1 MEVFN
6 VLATM
11 NLVDMMSSPLNKI
24 NNAVS
29 TTTDKVSSMSDVIGN
44 ANTKAMLPLA
54 VAAGAVVAA
63 LGSCVAK
70 AIEFESSMADVAK
83 VVNFTS
89 ETELKGMQST
99 ILDMSTKIPMA
110 ADGIAAII
118 ASAAQSGIA
127 KDNLAEFAE
136 QAAKMGVA
144 FDLTGDQAGKMMAD
158 WKAGM
163 GLTLQQTYEL
173 ADAVNHL
180 SNKMNA
186 KAPALGEVLQR
197 AGSLGMVA
205 GLAEAEVAAL
215 GAAFLSGGTSPEI
228 AATSLKNF
236 TSALTLGTAMTE
248 KQALAF
254 KSLGYDAEELAKRMQ
269 VDAKGAITDVLKAL
283 SEVPEY
289 KRTATLTEMFGK
301 DSLETIAPLLKNIKL
316 LPQAFD
322 LVADKSTYLGSMQAE
337 FEARSKTVANAVQL
351 LQNKLSKLGIVAGTY
366 LLPIVAVMITAFGGA
381 VDVLTWFTETSLGK
395 FFVETAGAVSLAAA
409 AVSAFFLAVK
419 IGGVILPFIANGLTA
434 LKTAFLGLAL
444 PVQGLIIMIGLLYTA
459 YKLNLGGMADKINAF
474 YQKAK
479 LVFQGVAALFAS
491 FKDGTASITGDLAK
505 QIKDA
510 GLEKT
515 VASLFKIFRRL
526 QAFVTGVFDGIS
538 MSFMLVR
545 EIFGTVFQAIGY
557 IVGKFIDLLSAL
569 GMTAADTGNIFKTDT
584 VKSVGA
590 VIGIIISAVT
600 AVKLITA
607 AKKAWLFVSL
617 RVGAALKTLAVNFLY
632 QSIRALA
639 VGFGILSKAALFSAN
654 ALKILGTALKFVGTN
669 PLILGLT
676 ALIGIITLVVWHF
689 DTIKEVV
696 GNAFSA
702 AWEYISVFAVNLVN
716 YWKSLGN
723 LLIAPFSFA
732 FETIKTIFSGLW
744 DFIDGIFSGKSLFE
758 SGAALINTFK
768 EGILSAWDGLKESF
782 TDVLSS
788 LRELLPFSD
797 AKKGPLSTL
806 TLSGNRLITT
816 IGEGASQAAPAFIK
830 NINGVFSQITPALGS
845 SSYTPDFI
853 NPLVTPSLDTSAF
866 DNSIKSYVQ
875 YDPTA
880 AADYNSGK
888 EKISSAAP
896 SGTSSN
902 ITVNIENISLPNV
915 QNASDFM
922 IQLENELLAYGEQ

>member
-1 MEVFN
+1 
-6 VLATM
+6 
-11 NLVDMMSSPLNKI
+11 
-24 NNAVS
+24 
-29 TTTDKVSSMSDVIGN
+29 
-44 ANTKAMLPLA
+44 
-54 VAAGAVVAA
+54 
-63 LGSCVAK
+63 
-70 AIEFESSMADVAK
+70 MADVAK

-89 ETELKGMQST
+89 ETELKGMQKT
-99 ILDMSTKIPMA
+99 ILNMSTKIPMA
-110 ADGIAAII
+110 ADGIAAIV
-118 ASAAQSGIA
+118 ANAAQSGVA
-127 KDNLAEFAE
+127 KENLTEFAE

-163 GLTLQQTYEL
+163 GLSLQQTYEL

-180 SNKMNA
+180 SNSMNA
-186 KAPALGEVLQR
+186 TAPALGEVLQR

-205 GLAEAEVAAL
+205 GLAEADVAAL
-215 GAAFLSGGTSPEI
+215 GAAFLSAGASPEI

-254 KSLGYDAEELAKRMQ
+254 KSLGFDAVELAKRMQ

-283 SEVPEY
+283 SEVPKY
-289 KRTATLTEMFGK
+289 AQGAMLTEMFGK
-301 DSLETIAPLLKNIKL
+301 ESLGSIAPLLKNMGL
-316 LPQAFD
+316 LTQAFD
-322 LVADKSTYLGSMQAE
+322 LVADKSKYLGSMQAE
-337 FEARSKTVANAVQL
+337 FETRSKTVANAVQL
-351 LQNKLSKLGIVAGTY
+351 LQNKLRKLGIIIGTY
-366 LLPIVAVMITAFGGA
+366 LLPAVSFLITIFGGLI
-381 VDVLTWFTETSLGK
+381 DMFTWFAQSPLGQVFTEIT
-395 FFVETAGAVSLAAA
+395 GAVTFAALA
-409 AVSAFFLAVK
+409 VTGFFLAVK
-419 IGGVILPFIANGLTA
+419 AGSVILPFLTKGLTA
-434 LKTAFLGLAL
+434 LKAAFLGLSL
-444 PVQGLIIMIGLLYTA
+444 PIQGLIIAGGLLYAA
-459 YKLNLGGMADKINAF
+459 YRANLGGMADKINAF

-526 QAFVTGVFDGIS
+526 QAFITGVFDGIS

-590 VIGIIISAVT
+590 VIGIIASAVT

-716 YWKSLGN
+716 YWKNLGN

-788 LRELLPFSD
+788 LREFLPFSD

-816 IGEGASQAAPAFIK
+816 IGEGVDQAAPAFIK

-875 YDPTA
+875 YDSSGTTGYGP
-880 AADYNSGK
+880 GK
-888 EKISSAAP
+888 EKGVSAAFSSASCGISP
-896 SGTSSN
+896 N
-902 ITVNIENISLPNV
+902 ITINIENISLPNV

>member
-54 VAAGAVVAA
+54 VAAVGVGTALTSCISKAV
-63 LGSCVAK
+63 
-70 AIEFESSMADVAK
+70 EFESSMADVAK

-180 SNKMNA
+180 SNNMNA
-186 KAPALGEVLQR
+186 TAPALGEVLQR

-205 GLAEAEVAAL
+205 GALQTEVAAL
-215 GAAFLSGGTSPEI
+215 GSAFLSAGASPEI

-248 KQALAF
+248 KQAQAF
-254 KSLGYDAEELAKRMQ
+254 KSLGFDAEELAKRMQ
-269 VDAKGAITDVLKAL
+269 VDAKGAIIDVLKAL
-283 SEVPEY
+283 SEVPKY
-289 KRTATLTEMFGK
+289 AQGAMLTEMFGK
-301 DSLETIAPLLKNIKL
+301 ESLGSIAPLLKNMGL
-316 LPQAFD
+316 LTQAFD

-351 LQNKLSKLGIVAGTY
+351 LQNKIRKLGIIIGTY
-366 LLPIVAVMITAFGGA
+366 LLPAVSFLIAVFGGLI
-381 VDVLTWFTETSLGK
+381 DMFTWFAQSPLGQFFTEI
-395 FFVETAGAVSLAAA
+395 AGAVTFAALA
-409 AVSAFFLAVK
+409 VTGFFLAVK
-419 IGGVILPFIANGLTA
+419 AGSVILPFLTNGLTA
-434 LKTAFLGLAL
+434 LKAAFLGLSL
-444 PVQGLIIMIGLLYTA
+444 PIQGLIIAGGLLYAA
-459 YKLNLGGMADKINAF
+459 YRANLGGMADTVNAF
-474 YQKAK
+474 YQKIK

-491 FKDGTASITGDLAK
+491 FKNGTASISGDLAK

-510 GLEKT
+510 GLEKI

-538 MSFMLVR
+538 MAVMLVR
-545 EIFGTVFQAIGY
+545 EVFGTVFQAIGF
-557 IVGKFIDLLSAL
+557 IVGKFIDLLAAL
-569 GMTAADTGNIFKTDT
+569 GLAAADTGNIFKNDT

-696 GNAFSA
+696 GNAFSV
-702 AWEYISVFAVNLVN
+702 AWEYISVFAVNLMN

-723 LLIAPFSFA
+723 LLIAPFTFA
-732 FETIKTIFSGLW
+732 FETIKTVFSGIW
-744 DFIDGIFSGKSLFE
+744 DFILNLFSGKSLFE

-875 YDPTA
+875 YDPAA
-880 AADYNSGK
+880 AADYNSKK

-902 ITVNIENISLPNV
+902 ITINIENISLPNV

-922 IQLENELLAYGEQ
+922 SQLENELLAYGEQ

>member
-11 NLVDMMSSPLNKI
+11 NLVDMMSSPLSKI
-24 NNAVS
+24 NNALN

-54 VAAGAVVAA
+54 VAAVGVGTA
-63 LGSCVAK
+63 LTSCISK

-180 SNKMNA
+180 SNNMNA
-186 KAPALGEVLQR
+186 TAPALGEVLQR

-205 GLAEAEVAAL
+205 GALQTEVAAL
-215 GAAFLSGGTSPEI
+215 GAAFLSAGASPEI

-254 KSLGYDAEELAKRMQ
+254 KSLGFDAEELAKRMQ
-269 VDAKGAITDVLKAL
+269 VDAKGAIIDVLKAL
-283 SEVPEY
+283 SEVPKY
-289 KRTATLTEMFGK
+289 AQGAMLTEMFGK
-301 DSLETIAPLLKNIKL
+301 ESLGSIAPLLKNMGL
-316 LPQAFD
+316 LTQAFD
-322 LVADKSTYLGSMQAE
+322 LVSDKSKYAGSMQAE

-351 LQNKLSKLGIVAGTY
+351 LQNKIHKLGIIIGTY
-366 LLPIVAVMITAFGGA
+366 LLPAVSFLIAVFGGLI
-381 VDVLTWFTETSLGK
+381 DMFTWVAQSPLGQFFTEIT
-395 FFVETAGAVSLAAA
+395 GAVTFAALA
-409 AVSAFFLAVK
+409 VTGFFLAVK
-419 IGGVILPFIANGLTA
+419 AGSVILPFLTNGLTA
-434 LKTAFLGLAL
+434 LKAAFLGLSL
-444 PVQGLIIMIGLLYTA
+444 PIQGLIIAGGLLYAA
-459 YKLNLGGMADKINAF
+459 YRANLGGMADTVNTF

-479 LVFQGVAALFAS
+479 LIFQGVAALFAS

-515 VASLFKIFRRL
+515 VASLFNILRRL

-538 MSFMLVR
+538 MAVMLVR
-545 EIFGTVFQAIGY
+545 EVFSVVFTGIGHIVGPVVDLFAIFGLTLAD
-557 IVGKFIDLLSAL
+557 VGN
-569 GMTAADTGNIFKTDT
+569 TAKTDT
-584 VKSVGA
+584 VRSMGAFVGILA
-590 VIGIIISAVT
+590 GVAAGIKAVT
-600 AVKLITA
+600 AAQKAWIAVSKQLGAVLSVIAKHPVIFAITA
-607 AKKAWLFVSL
+607 IIAVIAFV
-617 RVGAALKTLAVNFLY
+617 
-632 QSIRALA
+632 IR
-639 VGFGILSKAALFSAN
+639 
-654 ALKILGTALKFVGTN
+654 
-669 PLILGLT
+669 
-676 ALIGIITLVVWHF
+676 HF
-689 DTIKEVV
+689 DTLKESAAAVCSAV
-696 GNAFSA
+696 SSFFTFLADTIAELAAA

-732 FETIKTIFSGLW
+732 FETIKTIFSGIW
-744 DFIDGIFSGKSLFE
+744 DFILNLFSGKSLFE

-768 EGILSAWDGLKESF
+768 AGILSAWDGLKESF

-788 LRELLPFSD
+788 LRKLLPFSD
-797 AKKGPLSTL
+797 AKEGPLSTL

-866 DNSIKSYVQ
+866 NNSIKSYVQ
-875 YDPTA
+875 YDPAA
-880 AADYNSGK
+880 AADYNSKK

-902 ITVNIENISLPNV
+902 ITINIENISLPNV
-915 QNASDFM
+915 QNASDF
-922 IQLENELLAYGEQ
+922 ISQLENELLAYGEQ